1 MEGRDD
7 VRAPTPAR
15 VAAPLAVVVVVAP
28 AAALPAGWR
37 ADERCAAGA
46 GPGGTAV
53 DRAVAGVPPIAV
65 SGRLDRRRRRAASRI
80 GARRAAQRR
89 NLDHPGYGY
98 LQQHAGGGLLT
109 RQPARRGAPHG
120 DGIRP
125 RPNLRPHRA
134 RGIRGTGADPGA
146 DHHRLRSTRGS
157 HPPAARGYPRRRD
170 GNRHRHRHQREPPAP
185 HSRQE
190 QGRRVAHRWRE
201 QQGDGGSAHGG
212 AGRGDIRHQDL
223 HDRGRDRGRGP
234 SPDRAGTAGPAI
246 RDDAGEDRRAAAERG
261 RAHDGRSLLPR
272 DGRRLAVE
280 HLCGDQSAGEDAAAA
295 SRLPSL
301 RRGVSRAAG
310 DWVAGVGARA
320 GPGGH
325 IRGARA
331 MITFDAPV
339 VITLAPVVAGAV
351 WAASAWARRARVRR
365 AAAWSES
372 TARIARAAGKLGA
385 PALGLAAGLAAVALS
400 GPRWGEQRIVTE
412 TRGLNLVLA
421 IDISRSMLAEDAKPS
436 RLGRALR
443 EARRLVQ
450 DLDGDRLG
458 LSVFAGT
465 SYILSPLSVD
475 GSALT
480 LYLDALDPDVASE
493 GGTSLA
499 PGLAQG
505 IDLLHASPEIADRVL
520 VVFTD
525 GEAHDSLEPAL
536 QEARR
541 LAGLGIHLILV
552 AEGGREPTRIPV
564 RDDRGTLVSW
574 QQDGSGNPVLT
585 SRREDVLGAVAD
597 AAQGTIVAAELP
609 DQAGAVRDLVASYK
623 RATATESRTQ
633 GGRPRAWIP
642 LLLAALVLGA
652 QTFTRRTAAL
662 IGLLFCV
669 AAPTTA
675 HAQRP
680 RSPAEKAWDKGDV
693 RAAATAYL
701 AELKVHEDDDTAW
714 YNTGTAALAA
724 GDPALARSTLARAS
738 ASLDPELRFRALYNL
753 GLLALLEAK
762 SDTTNRETHLADAER
777 AYREALLLQP
787 HHIRAKWNLELVNRQ
802 RWGGGGANKPNPPPP
817 PPQSGG
823 GGGQQQQQPPPPPSG
838 GGMSESQA
846 DQVLRSIGQEE
857 LRTRRDR
864 TGRTRRAA
872 PAGVKDW

>member
-1 MEGRDD
+1 
-7 VRAPTPAR
+7 
-15 VAAPLAVVVVVAP
+15 
-28 AAALPAGWR
+28 
-37 ADERCAAGA
+37 
-46 GPGGTAV
+46 
-53 DRAVAGVPPIAV
+53 
-65 SGRLDRRRRRAASRI
+65 
-80 GARRAAQRR
+80 
-89 NLDHPGYGY
+89 
-98 LQQHAGGGLLT
+98 
-109 RQPARRGAPHG
+109 
-120 DGIRP
+120 
-125 RPNLRPHRA
+125 
-134 RGIRGTGADPGA
+134 
-146 DHHRLRSTRGS
+146 
-157 HPPAARGYPRRRD
+157 
-170 GNRHRHRHQREPPAP
+170 
-185 HSRQE
+185 
-190 QGRRVAHRWRE
+190 
-201 QQGDGGSAHGG
+201 
-212 AGRGDIRHQDL
+212 
-223 HDRGRDRGRGP
+223 
-234 SPDRAGTAGPAI
+234 
-246 RDDAGEDRRAAAERG
+246 
-261 RAHDGRSLLPR
+261 
-272 DGRRLAVE
+272 
-280 HLCGDQSAGEDAAAA
+280 
-295 SRLPSL
+295 
-301 RRGVSRAAG
+301 
-310 DWVAGVGARA
+310 
-320 GPGGH
+320 
-325 IRGARA
+325 
-331 MITFDAPV
+331 MITYDAPV
-339 VITLAPVVAGAV
+339 VIILAPVVAGAV

-400 GPRWGEQRIVTE
+400 GPRWGEERIVTE
-412 TRGLNLVLA
+412 TRGLNLVIA

-458 LSVFAGT
+458 LSAFAGT

-499 PGLAQG
+499 PALAQG

-525 GEAHDSLEPAL
+525 GEAHDSLEQSL

-541 LAGLGIHLILV
+541 LAALGIHLILV
-552 AEGGREPTRIPV
+552 AEGGRQPTKIPV

-574 QQDGSGNPVLT
+574 QQDASGSPILT

-633 GGRPRAWIP
+633 RGRPRAWIP
-642 LLLAALVLGA
+642 LFLAALVLGA

-662 IGLLFCV
+662 IGVLLCLTAP
-669 AAPTTA
+669 AAAQT
-675 HAQRP
+675 QRP

-701 AELKVHEDDDTAW
+701 TELKAHEDDDTAW

-724 GDPALARSTLARAS
+724 GDPDLARSTLARAS

-753 GLLALLEAK
+753 GLLALLQAKADTASREA
-762 SDTTNRETHLADAER
+762 HLADAER
-777 AYREALLLQP
+777 AYREALLLKP
-787 HHIRAKWNLELVNRQ
+787 HDKHAKWNLELVNRQ
-802 RWGGGGANKPNPPPP
+802 RRGSGGQANKPNPPPP

-823 GGGQQQQQPPPPPSG
+823 GGQQQQPPPPPSA

-872 PAGVKDW
+872 PTGVKDW